1 MCTTPHVLSLSK
13 ELRPLIRSGKSY
25 IKDTEQLVDKIR
37 NVKLEEDEKMVSFD
51 ISSMYPS
58 LRKLVAIT
66 EVVRRINDKNF
77 KPSMN

>member
-25 IKDTEQLVDKIR
+25 IKDAEQLVDKIR
-37 NVKLEEDEKMVSFD
+37 NVKLEEDEKMISFD

>member
-13 ELRPLIRSGKSY
+13 ELRPLIRIGKSY

-37 NVKLEEDEKMVSFD
+37 NVKLEEDEKMISFD

>member
-37 NVKLEEDEKMVSFD
+37 NVKLEEDEKMISFD
-51 ISSMYPS
+51 ISSMYIS

>member
-37 NVKLEEDEKMVSFD
+37 NVKLEEDEKMISFD

>member
-37 NVKLEEDEKMVSFD
+37 NVKLEEDEKMISFD

-66 EVVRRINDKNF
+66 EVVKRINDKNF